1 MPTDNEVP
9 NNGCG
14 QYNAGSMHC
23 SSPFGSQSILFR
35 LPSAPPWAQPGV
47 VRSPATYRW
56 IIQPS
61 LLAPVPAP
69 KSNSLRL
76 HCFPSECFQQVG
88 IFLSTVTAEF
98 YVDRVRQAVHYQ
110 GQNLPYN
117 PQWRTR
123 TRNKVPS
130 AESAGLPEVEVNVLQ
145 FSWRDAQFRV
155 HTASCSTDDPVSMAT
170 AAVTRRQVRG
180 ASKGR
185 RTKRCR

>member
-14 QYNAGSMHC
+14 QYNTGSMHC

-69 KSNSLRL
+69 KSTSLRL
-76 HCFPSECFQQVG
+76 HCFPNECFQQVG
-88 IFLSTVTAEF
+88 IFLSTITAEF
-98 YVDRVRQAVHYQ
+98 YVDRARQAVHYQ
-110 GQNLPYN
+110 
-117 PQWRTR
+117 T
-123 TRNKVPS
+123 
-130 AESAGLPEVEVNVLQ
+130 Q
-145 FSWRDAQFRV
+145 FSLRV
-155 HTASCSTDDPVSMAT
+155 KISPTTHSGE
-170 AAVTRRQVRG
+170 RG
-180 ASKGR
+180 LGIR
-185 RTKRCR
+185 FPPLRVLGYLR

>member
-1 MPTDNEVP
+1 MDGGRGEAGRGWGWGGGGLVDKWSGRRESDDSEKAVGFRTAMPNDNEVP

-61 LLAPVPAP
+61 LLAPVHAP
-69 KSNSLRL
+69 KSTSLRL
-76 HCFPSECFQQVG
+76 HCFPSEFFQQVG
-88 IFLSTVTAEF
+88 IFLSSITAEF

-110 GQNLPYN
+110 
-117 PQWRTR
+117 T
-123 TRNKVPS
+123 
-130 AESAGLPEVEVNVLQ
+130 Q
-145 FSWRDAQFRV
+145 FSLWVKISPTTHSGERGLGIMFPPLRV
-155 HTASCSTDDPVSMAT
+155 LGYL
-170 AAVTRRQVRG
+170 R
-180 ASKGR
+180 
-185 RTKRCR
+185 